1 VQGLGIGPSVS
12 QRYRYCVQ
20 VDDAELEAVLDY
32 ESKKYGNLGHVN
44 LIQRDWVPVVDP
56 REEPEEAIE
65 DCTLHDVGWMMVDYA
80 SLMVDEY
87 CQLRGLNDWYSEYK
101 RPPEVVRG

>member
-1 VQGLGIGPSVS
+1 
-12 QRYRYCVQ
+12 